1 MKKYRLRGLTCAD
14 CALNLEKGL
23 SQLDS
28 VHSVHV
34 NFAASTLS
42 ISCEDFNQIKKKMR
56 EIEPDVTVVESD
68 SQSDLRK
75 NLLFIV
81 ASSLIFVTGLL
92 TRQYL
97 HNFPFSWPEYAVFLM
112 AYFLVGK
119 TVLKNALV
127 HSIRGQIFD
136 ENFLMTIATVGAI
149 LIHELPEAV
158 AVMLFYSVGEFFQNL
173 SVNRS
178 RRSIKALLELNPEY
192 ATLKIDEIQKTVDP
206 QEVEVGNVIVVKP
219 GERIPLDGKVVDGHT
234 TVDTSALTGESLP
247 RSITPGEDVL
257 AGMINNTGVV
267 TIKVTKPFAESSL
280 SRILDL
286 VEHAAS
292 RKAEPEKFITK
303 FARGYT
309 PVVVAAALCVA
320 VIPPLFLKTE
330 FYPWVYRALVLLVI
344 SCPCALVISI
354 PLGYFGGIGKASRE
368 GILVK
373 GANFLDALAALSAVV
388 FDKTGTLTKGSF
400 KVTQVQPMNNF
411 TEEDVIKFAALSETH
426 SNHPIAKSIGE
437 AYTKRDET
445 KIKDYEEIPSRGVK
459 ATINGKRIF
468 VGNDRQLHE
477 EMVDHTTCHVE
488 GTVAHVTI
496 DGVYA
501 GYILISDEVK
511 PDAQKTIEE
520 LKDMGI
526 AVVMLT
532 GDSTDTAVCVAQ
544 NLDILRF
551 YAELLPEEKVE
562 KLEELEK
569 EVGEKGKIAFVGDGV
584 NDAPVIARA
593 DVGIAMGAL
602 GSDAAVESA
611 DVVFMT
617 DSLYKVVEA
626 VHIAK
631 KTSRIIWQNIF
642 LVLGVKGG
650 FILMGVLG
658 MATMWEAVFADV
670 GVALLAVV
678 NATRVLRG

>member
-1 MKKYRLRGLTCAD
+1 MEKYRLRGLTCAD

-23 SQLDS
+23 SRLDS

-56 EIEPDVTVVESD
+56 EIEPDVTVVGSD
-68 SQSDLRK
+68 SQPDLQK
-75 NLLFIV
+75 NLLFIA

-97 HNFPFSWPEYAVFLM
+97 HNFPFSWPEYAVFLV
-112 AYFLVGK
+112 AYLLVGK
-119 TVLKNALV
+119 TVLKNAFV

-158 AVMLFYSVGEFFQNL
+158 AVMLFYSVGEFFQDL
-173 SVNRS
+173 SVGRS
-178 RRSIKALLELNPEY
+178 RRSIKALLELKPEY
-192 ATLKIDEIQKTVDP
+192 ATLKVGETQKTVDP
-206 QEVEVGNVIVVKP
+206 QEVDVGNVIVVKP

-247 RSITPGEDVL
+247 KSITPGEDVL
-257 AGMINNTGVV
+257 AGMINNTGVI

-320 VIPPLFLKTE
+320 VVPPLVLKTE

-437 AYTKRDET
+437 AYTKKDET
-445 KIKDYEEIPSRGVK
+445 EIKDYEEIPSRGVK

-532 GDSTDTAVCVAQ
+532 GDGTDTAVCVAQ
-544 NLDILRF
+544 SLDILRF
-551 YAELLPEEKVE
+551 YAELLPEDKVG

-626 VHIAK
+626 VHIAR
-631 KTSRIIWQNIF
+631 KTSKIIWQNIF